1 SRSPRLRRSPP
12 TASTMSSA
20 RRTWSCAS
28 TMRSTPMRTSGSR
41 RSHGCAVSR
50 GAWWCWPSRTWL
62 SAIAASNGRTEGSV
76 ATAPRPRRPSTK
88 PSRLTWRCADRPIL
102 RSHGG
107 IVMSDDNTK
116 VQLPNLDGNGAQA
129 MQDSSPLPEDVETSR
144 TAADLEAV
152 FDVPVQVSAVLGR
165 ARMEVGDLLKLGP
178 GTVLELDR
186 KVGESIDIYVNN
198 RLVARGEVVLVEEKL
213 GVTMTEIIKQE
224 RN

>member
-1 SRSPRLRRSPP
+1 
-12 TASTMSSA
+12 
-20 RRTWSCAS
+20 
-28 TMRSTPMRTSGSR
+28 
-41 RSHGCAVSR
+41 
-50 GAWWCWPSRTWL
+50 
-62 SAIAASNGRTEGSV
+62 
-76 ATAPRPRRPSTK
+76 
-88 PSRLTWRCADRPIL
+88 
-102 RSHGG
+102 
-107 IVMSDDNTK
+107 MSDDNAK
-116 VQLPNLDGNGAQA
+116 VSLPNLDGDSAKA
-129 MQDSSPLPEDVETSR
+129 LQDAPFLPQDVDTSR

-165 ARMEVGDLLKLGP
+165 ARMDVGDLLKLGP